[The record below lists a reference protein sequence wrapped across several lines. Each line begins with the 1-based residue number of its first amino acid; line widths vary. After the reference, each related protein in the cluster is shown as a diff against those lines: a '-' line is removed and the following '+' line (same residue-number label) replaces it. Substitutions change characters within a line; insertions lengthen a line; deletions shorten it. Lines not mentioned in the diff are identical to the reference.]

1 MCMRKSR
8 KIKAFTLTEVMIT
21 MAVSAVVVALA
32 YMTFN
37 TIGNYFRLVQDQNNR
52 YNEWLSARLFLSRDI
67 TKADSLHFAESS
79 LLVYGNDTLTAW
91 TAVGDTLLRNDGVVK
106 NFGLQ
111 AFGLQAYT
119 DPETGLVNQVV
130 LSQYR
135 ENDDSLYFR
144 FYKTYPIAFQINK

>member
-1 MCMRKSR
+1 MRKSR
-8 KIKAFTLTEVMIT
+8 KIEAFTLTEVMIT

-37 TIGNYFRLVQDQNNR
+37 TIGNYFKLVQERNNR
-52 YNEWLSARLFLSRDI
+52 YNEWLSARLFLSSDI
-67 TKADSLHFAESS
+67 TRADSLHFTESS

-91 TAVGDTLLRNDGVVK
+91 TVLGDTLQRNDGVMK
-106 NFGLQ
+106 DFGLQ
-111 AFGLQAYT
+111 AFDWQAYT
-119 DPETGLVNQVV
+119 DLETGLVNQVV